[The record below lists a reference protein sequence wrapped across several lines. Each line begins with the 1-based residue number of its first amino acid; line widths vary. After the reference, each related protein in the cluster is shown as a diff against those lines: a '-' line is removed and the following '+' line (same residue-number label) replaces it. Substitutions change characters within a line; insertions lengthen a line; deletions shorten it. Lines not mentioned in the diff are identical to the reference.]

1 MSRRTTLWTA
11 AALGATTAGAAV
23 AGAAVQRH
31 AARRLALRPDP
42 YAGEPLGRR
51 RGTPVEVTADDGT
64 ILHAEID
71 NPDRDDVAVVF
82 CHGWTLTGGSWHFQ
96 REALQDSAR
105 VVVWDQR
112 GHGRSGS
119 AAHGTYGLPQLGHD
133 LRAVLDATVPEH
145 TPVVLVGH
153 SMGGMT
159 IMRFADSYPELMG
172 SRIKAAAL
180 VCTSSGGLG
189 EVTLG
194 LPAAL
199 ARITQRLLPTGLRS
213 ATPRVLP
220 LERVR
225 RHGRTA
231 SLLIEDFIAFGPD
244 ASPTAVRFA
253 EDMMAETR
261 LDALTGFLHSMI
273 TTPEISPCTPLADIE
288 TLIVA
293 AENDRLTPVEH
304 SLTIATK
311 CPKARLEVIP
321 TAGHMAMLERPTPL
335 TDHLRTLLTH
345 I

>member
-1 MSRRTTLWTA
+1 MSRRTLMWAA
-11 AALGATTAGAAV
+11 AALGAATAGAGV
-23 AGAAVQRH
+23 AGAAAQRH

-42 YAGEPLGRR
+42 YAGEPLGGR
-51 RGTPVEVTADDGT
+51 RGAPVRVTADDGT
-64 ILHAEID
+64 VLHAEID
-71 NPDRDDVAVVF
+71 NPDRDDVAIVF
-82 CHGWTLTGGSWHFQ
+82 CHGWTLTGDSWHFQ
-96 REALQDSAR
+96 REALQDAGR

-112 GHGRSGS
+112 GHGRSES

-133 LRAVLDATVPEH
+133 LRAVIDATVPEH

-159 IMRFADSYPELMG
+159 IMRFADAYPELIG
-172 SRIKAAAL
+172 SRIKGAAL

-194 LPAAL
+194 LPAVL
-199 ARITQRLLPTGLRS
+199 ARVSRRVLPAGLRA

-220 LERVR
+220 FEGLRKR
-225 RHGRTA
+225 GRTA
-231 SLLIEDFIAFGPD
+231 SLIVEDLLAFGPD

-253 EDMMAETR
+253 EEMMAATR
-261 LDALTGFLHSMI
+261 LDALTGFLHSML
-273 TTPEISPCTPLADIE
+273 TTSEISPCTPLADIE

-335 TDHLRTLLTH
+335 SDNLQDLLTR

>member
-1 MSRRTTLWTA
+1 MSRRTLMWAT
-11 AALGATTAGAAV
+11 ALGAVAAGASA
-23 AGAAVQRH
+23 AGTAVQRH

-42 YAGEPLGRR
+42 YAGEPLGGR
-51 RGTPVEVTADDGT
+51 RGTPVRVTADDGT
-64 ILHAEID
+64 VLHAEVD
-71 NPDRDDVAVVF
+71 NPDREDVAIVF

-96 REALQDSAR
+96 REALRDAGR
-105 VVVWDQR
+105 IVVWDHR
-112 GHGRSGS
+112 GHGRSES
-119 AAHGTYGLPQLGHD
+119 AAHGTYGLPQLAHD
-133 LRAVLDATVPEH
+133 LRAVIDATVPAH

-159 IMRFADSYPELMG
+159 IMRFADTYPELIG
-172 SRIKAAAL
+172 SRVKGAAL

-189 EVTLG
+189 EATLG

-199 ARITQRLLPTGLRS
+199 ARVGRRVLPTGLRA

-220 LERVR
+220 FEPLRKR
-225 RHGRTA
+225 GRTA
-231 SLLIEDFIAFGPD
+231 SLLIEDFLAFGPD

-253 EDMMAETR
+253 EEMMAATR

-273 TTPEISPCTPLADIE
+273 TTPEISPCAPLADIE

-321 TAGHMAMLERPTPL
+321 TAGHMAMLERPTSL
-335 TDHLRTLLTH
+335 SDHLHDLLTR